1 MRVDAFSWLIIFI
14 ATGVSD
20 VDDLERLGRIL
31 AGADLSGKGPSGTYR
46 LLGSLVLAMVRQD
59 FASAYEL
66 AKRFLKAKA
75 AGDPQMLATTFLS
88 LMVDAEGE
96 LRALLFFHAMSAL
109 SISPRPAL
117 VEVALAVAR
126 DEVQNCNERCMAYR
140 AAALSM
146 LYALSREYSVYEEAW
161 RAFERA
167 GRYRPIAAAWLPI
180 EDEAD
185 LSRVE
190 GELSHVDKKAVKE
203 LLGISAR
210 KFMER
215 ARRRVALN
223 AADLYFQ
230 THLDTGD
237 RKYLEMALAKLERI
251 DAETARLLRGRMLA
265 FAGRLEEAKREFA
278 HVKKDGILAERAK
291 VDAAVVDALLGKPA
305 FVASAVEDAARVANY
320 VIAALQG
327 EKLDYVEERYMLDVL
342 VNAVVDI
349 SLGRRPERLRL
360 LGDYVP
366 AKWLIESIISST
378 DKKDA
383 LRRLYFA
390 FF

>member
-1 MRVDAFSWLIIFI
+1 MIIFI